1 MRRSPHYS
9 KSGTAKALMTID
21 CLNIACICR
30 GGCLCPPSLHLSR
43 ETGSGLSST
52 CLLILPFIY
61 DDRDNIPEE
70 NATPPVFFNFSL
82 PPSLLFFPPM
92 LLFLY
97 IYSVRIYC
105 KNFIKCLFFM
115 RLHEKPE
122 QGCRITL
129 ILPGLYYCLP
139 LTC

>member
-1 MRRSPHYS
+1 MRWSPHYS

-70 NATPPVFFNFSL
+70 NATLPVFFNFSL
-82 PPSLLFFPPM
+82 PPSLLFPPL

-97 IYSVRIYC
+97 LYSV
-105 KNFIKCLFFM
+105 FIHVYMQELYQMSVF
-115 RLHEKPE
+115 HEVA
-122 QGCRITL
+122 
-129 ILPGLYYCLP
+129 
-139 LTC
+139 

>member
-9 KSGTAKALMTID
+9 KSGTATALMTID

-82 PPSLLFFPPM
+82 LPCLPPLSPM

-97 IYSVRIYC
+97 LYSVCIYC

-122 QGCRITL
+122 RGCQITL

-139 LTC
+139 LPC